1 MKEVKKEIKRII
13 ESNKFTRIKYSKKGF
28 IVPIY
33 YGYDSQGQIIFDI
46 ESMRYELEAILID
59 FESLN

>member
-1 MKEVKKEIKRII
+1 MRKVKNEIKRII
-13 ESNKFTRIKYSKKGF
+13 GTNKYTRIKYSKKGF

-33 YGYDSQGQIIFDI
+33 YGYDSRGQIIFDI
-46 ESMRYELEAILID
+46 ESMRYELESILID

>member
-1 MKEVKKEIKRII
+1 MEKVKDEIKRII
-13 ESNKFTRIKYSKKGF
+13 GNDKCTRIKYSKKGF

-33 YGYDSQGQIIFDI
+33 YGYDLNDKIIFDI
-46 ESMRYELEAILID
+46 ESMRHELESILID